1 MITMVKLVDI
11 HHHKNN
17 NDFLFLV
24 MRNFKIYSL
33 CCCSVAQSC
42 LTLFN
47 PMDCSMPGF
56 LVLYHLPKLAQ
67 TYVHWVSDAIQP
79 SCPLSSPSPPAL
91 SISQHQRLFQW
102 VGSSHQVA
110 ALASIYFLG
119 NFQIYNAVLLT
130 VVTILYITS
139 VSFLSFFLFL
149 YSTKKWNQLVFVIFV
164 SLILLPIMPSSSIY
178 VVANG
183 KISFQ
188 TFPIIFSIK

>member
-1 MITMVKLVDI
+1 MITTANLVNI
-11 HHHKNN
+11 HHHTYN

-47 PMDCSMPGF
+47 PMDWGMLGF
-56 LVLYHLPKLAQ
+56 PVLHHLPELAQ
-67 TYVHWVSDAIQP
+67 THVHWVSDAIQP
-79 SCPLSSPSPPAL
+79 SHPLSSLSPPAL
-91 SISQHQRLFQW
+91 NISQHQGLFQW

-110 ALASIYFLG
+110 ALASVYSLS
-119 NFQIYNAVLLT
+119 NFQICNAVLLT

-139 VSFLSFFLFL
+139 ISFLFQFLD
-149 YSTKKWNQLVFVIFV
+149 STKKWNQMVFVIFV
-164 SLILLPIMPSSSIY
+164 SLILLPIMPSRSIY

-183 KISFQ
+183 MISFQ
-188 TFPIIFSIK
+188 TFPIIFGIK